1 MSLKQAFPVIR
12 EILSNSD
19 EVLCCSTGQLQLAAL
34 CCAATRERHAGCRY
48 NQGVPKELL

>member
-19 EVLCCSTGQLQLAAL
+19 EVLCCSIGQLQLAAI
-34 CCAATRERHAGCRY
+34 CCETAHERHAGCRH
-48 NQGVPKELL
+48 NQGVPKQLL